1 MQSSVNGSLP
11 ADDPIAEVCSQ
22 LNAQFLA
29 AIVTGQAMPIPVFS
43 VNNLDVKID
52 DVCRLLSGQRRFGVP
67 SGRKPTPLPQ
77 YLTLQ
82 SQDLK
87 NTRPRPTVPKR
98 ASLAYALGE
107 GAEKFQ
113 RRIKLT
119 PASAQAN
126 PEAHIDSDVIEPA
139 TVIAPSEFTP
149 AEAGQ
154 NRSVHPHPQSNGP
167 QPHQRFVAE
176 LHARIR
182 RHSSVSDE

>member
-1 MQSSVNGSLP
+1 MLFLMQSQVTGSLP
-11 ADDPIAEVCSQ
+11 ADEPVAEACSQ
-22 LNAQFLA
+22 LNALFLTA
-29 AIVTGQAMPIPVFS
+29 FETGEAMPIPDFS
-43 VNNLDVKID
+43 VNNLDVKSD

-67 SGRKPTPLPQ
+67 SGRKPTPLLQ

-113 RRIKLT
+113 RRIKPT

-139 TVIAPSEFTP
+139 TVIAPPEFTP
-149 AEAGQ
+149 AEAEVLLAPAG
-154 NRSVHPHPQSNGP
+154 
-167 QPHQRFVAE
+167 
-176 LHARIR
+176 R
-182 RHSSVSDE
+182 RP

>member
-1 MQSSVNGSLP
+1 MLFLMQSQVTGSLP
-11 ADDPIAEVCSQ
+11 ADEPVAEACSQ
-22 LNAQFLA
+22 LNALFLTA
-29 AIVTGQAMPIPVFS
+29 FETGEAMPIPDFS
-43 VNNLDVKID
+43 VNNLDVKSD
-52 DVCRLLSGQRRFGVP
+52 DVCRLLSGQRMFGVP
-67 SGRKPTPLPQ
+67 SVIRDPQDATDSTESKTSGRKPTPLLQ

-113 RRIKLT
+113 RRIKPT

-139 TVIAPSEFTP
+139 TVIAPPEFTP
-149 AEAGQ
+149 AEAEVLLAPAG
-154 NRSVHPHPQSNGP
+154 
-167 QPHQRFVAE
+167 
-176 LHARIR
+176 R
-182 RHSSVSDE
+182 RP